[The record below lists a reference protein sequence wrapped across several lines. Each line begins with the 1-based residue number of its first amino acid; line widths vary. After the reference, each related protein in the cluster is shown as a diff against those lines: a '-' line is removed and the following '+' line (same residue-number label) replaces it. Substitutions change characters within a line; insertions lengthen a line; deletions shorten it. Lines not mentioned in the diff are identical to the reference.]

1 MKNYDVGWTEVWAS
15 TIHILYRDLKSS
27 WKKTLCR
34 KFWQQT
40 KEVIFANIF
49 CHAPTAKQEQ
59 GCNFPAQSVD
69 DGNDDDFWELLQT
82 PKVVATQAE
91 KIVW

>member
-1 MKNYDVGWTEVWAS
+1 M
-15 TIHILYRDLKSS
+15 
-27 WKKTLCR
+27 
-34 KFWQQT
+34 
-40 KEVIFANIF
+40 IFANIF

-69 DGNDDDFWELLQT
+69 EGNDDDFWELLQT

>member
-15 TIHILYRDLKSS
+15 TSCPHE
-27 WKKTLCR
+27 KKTLCR

-40 KEVIFANIF
+40 KEVIFANIS